1 MEFAPILSYLAE
13 LEIHNNRTWFH
24 ETHKRYEKVRK
35 DFEEFT
41 ASLVRIAA
49 ETAPEMAPRMLQL
62 PVKRFIYRTARDMR
76 YAAGKEPYKTWFA
89 CALSDEGR
97 EKNAMSF
104 YVQIQ
109 PQNRSEIC
117 VGVWY
122 TDDRKQTE
130 RIRRYISAHAEE
142 FAAIMADS
150 EIQSWFCGD
159 KLSRPPKGFD
169 KNDPMI
175 EYIKHKQ
182 WMLFCQ
188 LPDALLTDEQA
199 VLDRCR
205 EVFAKMEPFRAF
217 FDAAVRFAKTEALLE
232 QKEKEENKETQTAA
246 QDDKPVFWPTAR
258 SADDWDF

>member
-1 MEFAPILSYLAE
+1 MFFEPMLSYLAD

-35 DFEEFT
+35 DFEELT
-41 ASLVRIAA
+41 TRLVAVAA
-49 ETAPEMAPRMLQL
+49 DIAPEMAPRMTQL

-76 YAAGKEPYKTWFA
+76 YGAGKAPYKTWFA

-97 EKNAMSF
+97 EKTAMSY

-122 TDDRKQTE
+122 TDDRKMTE

-150 EIQSWFCGD
+150 DVQHWFCGD

-175 EYIKHKQ
+175 EYIKYKQ
-182 WMLFCQ
+182 WMLFCPI
-188 LPDALLTDEQA
+188 PDAQLTD
-199 VLDRCR
+199 LDSVVDTCR
-205 EVFAKMEPFRAF
+205 DVFAKMEPFRAF
-217 FDAAVRFAKTEALLE
+217 FAKAVSEAKQLALL
-232 QKEKEENKETQTAA
+232 QQQEEELQQQEEVPQETK
-246 QDDKPVFWPTAR
+246 DIFWPTAK